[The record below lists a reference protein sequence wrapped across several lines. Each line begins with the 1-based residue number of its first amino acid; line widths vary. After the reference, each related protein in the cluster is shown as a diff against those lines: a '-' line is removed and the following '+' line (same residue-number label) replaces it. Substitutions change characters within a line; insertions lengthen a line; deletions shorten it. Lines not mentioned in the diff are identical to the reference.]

1 MADFGPSSVA
11 TRCYCDVPKQQ
22 QSAEIRAPGR
32 VQAILMV
39 GERTESMSS
48 DPSLIS
54 LVNVVLRRRAIVAW
68 TVLIAVVVVALFG
81 LVPRRRWT
89 ATATFVPQ
97 GKQNGAGVQA
107 LAAQFGLPVAAGD
120 PNESPAFYA
129 DLVKSREIVGGV
141 VDSGV
146 VVAGNRVDIADH
158 FDLKAKAPGL
168 RRDDA
173 IRRLTGELTVTTNAK
188 TGVVSVGVSLTD
200 PQLAAAVGERV
211 IELLNRFNLETRR
224 SRAAAERRFA
234 AERLREVQGDLRE
247 VEDSLQRFLQRN
259 RDFRNSPELLFQQER
274 LARSV
279 GLQQT
284 LYTTLAQSH
293 EQAKLDEVRD
303 TPVITVL
310 ERPEVP
316 VRPDRR
322 GLVGKGIVA
331 VIAGSL
337 LGALIALL
345 LESAAPSGVSPDQ
358 ARREFARLFRDTL
371 RDLRRPW
378 RLFRR
383 NGGSSAPPPATPA

>member
-1 MADFGPSSVA
+1 MPAQGTESH
-11 TRCYCDVPKQQ
+11 
-22 QSAEIRAPGR
+22 RAPGD
-32 VQAILMV
+32 V
-39 GERTESMSS
+39 
-48 DPSLIS
+48 SLLE
-54 LVNVVLRRRAIVAW
+54 LVNVVLRRRRTVAW
-68 TVLIAVVVVALFG
+68 TVLAAIVVVALTG
-81 LVPRRRWT
+81 LVPRRQWT

-97 GKQNGAGVQA
+97 GKQSGTGVQA
-107 LAAQFGLPVAAGD
+107 LAAQFGLPVAGGE

-129 DLVKSREIVGGV
+129 DLVKSREIIGGV

-146 VVAGNRVDIADH
+146 VVSGRRVGIADH
-158 FDLKAKAPGL
+158 YDLKAEAPEL
-168 RRDDA
+168 RRDAA
-173 IRRLTGELTVTTNAK
+173 IRRLTNDLAVATNAK
-188 TGVVSVGVSLTD
+188 TGVVTVRVSLTD
-200 PQLAAAVGERV
+200 PGLAAAVGERV

-224 SRAAAERRFA
+224 SQAAAERRFA
-234 AERLREVQGDLRE
+234 AERLREVQRDLRE

-259 RDFRNSPELLFQQER
+259 RDYRNSPELLFQQER

-279 GLQQT
+279 GLQQA

-303 TPVITVL
+303 TPVITLL

-331 VIAGSL
+331 VIAGSF
-337 LGALIALL
+337 LGALIALI
-345 LESAAPSGVSPDQ
+345 LESMAPSGAPPDQ
-358 ARREFARLFRDTL
+358 ARRDFARLFRDTM

-383 NGGSSAPPPATPA
+383 SDGSSVPPPDASA